1 MNWEAVSAIGELIG
15 PLAVLLLLTNNSAI
29 TSVDFPM
36 TARRRICENDSQ

>member
-15 PLAVLLLLTNNSAI
+15 AIAVLLLLTNHYAI

-36 TARRRICENDSQ
+36 TTRSRMYENDSQ